1 MKSRLT
7 VFLLSFFLI
16 LAGFE
21 VAMRWNGEAFRALT
35 DPLLLKAAILK
46 KSPETKVLFLGTS
59 RFVDGIEQGR
69 FAEAINETAGVSI
82 RVLNGATTGS
92 QGDRS
97 AYFAELATNH
107 PGLTHVI
114 LEASPPALMGG
125 ELGFEKESDEAPK
138 PETDPDARKS
148 GFADQ
153 LESNLQNK
161 VHEHLAL
168 VRYRKSLRP
177 KALLKLP
184 VMLLSDIVD
193 PNLWSR
199 KGVLQSFFT
208 SPSSDSEPELPAEF
222 KPERIAGKARS
233 ENQNINEDQLRMMLR
248 LCEIFEDSDLEVI
261 WVAPPVEPS
270 ERSENHNLNY
280 TAMYTIAAERYGIE
294 VLDYAGANLD
304 HSFFRD
310 STHLNSAGRFLFSR
324 ILARDLASYFS
335 ESPPQN

>member
-1 MKSRLT
+1 M
-7 VFLLSFFLI
+7 
-16 LAGFE
+16 
-21 VAMRWNGEAFRALT
+21 
-35 DPLLLKAAILK
+35 
-46 KSPETKVLFLGTS
+46 LFLGTS
-59 RFVDGIEQGR
+59 RFVDGIEQER
-69 FAEAINETAGVSI
+69 FAEAISETTADSI

-97 AYFAELATNH
+97 AYFAELATKH

-125 ELGFEKESDEAPK
+125 DLGFEKESDDAPK

-148 GFADQ
+148 RFADRF
-153 LESNLQNK
+153 ESNLQNR

-168 VRYRKSLRP
+168 VRYRKSLRH

-208 SPSSDSEPELPAEF
+208 SPSSDSEPELPADF
-222 KPERIAGKARS
+222 KPERITGRTRN
-233 ENQNINEDQLRMMLR
+233 EDQIINEDQFRMMLR
-248 LCEIFEDSDLEVI
+248 LCEIFQDSDLKVI

-270 ERSENHNLNY
+270 ERSENHNRDY
-280 TAMYTIAAERYGIE
+280 TAMYASAAERYDIE
-294 VLDYAGANLD
+294 VLDYAGVTLD

-310 STHLNSAGRFLFSR
+310 STHLNSGERFVFSR
-324 ILARDLASYFS
+324 ILARDLASHFS
-335 ESPPQN
+335 KPPPQD